1 MTQREE
7 RGRRGKER
15 EREIRKERE
24 SKWEGGKRGR
34 KGGEG
39 GQASGRNPRLCQD
52 RHTSGRWTV
61 GHPGRIVD
69 NTSIL
74 YKHVYS
80 SYMYDNIYNVH
91 TRARAHTHII
101 SAEHTHASFPQNTHK
116 NTHIPF
122 EGACIIRPLYV
133 VTSHQDSPASID
145 ADVGALGYGEGPAMH
160 GEFTQRPGTQ
170 IGRQR
175 LSR

>member
-1 MTQREE
+1 MYALSLSR
-7 RGRRGKER
+7 
-15 EREIRKERE
+15 
-24 SKWEGGKRGR
+24 
-34 KGGEG
+34 
-39 GQASGRNPRLCQD
+39 A
-52 RHTSGRWTV
+52 HT
-61 GHPGRIVD
+61 
-69 NTSIL
+69 
-74 YKHVYS
+74 
-80 SYMYDNIYNVH
+80 
-91 TRARAHTHII
+91 HTHII
-101 SAEHTHASFPQNTHK
+101 SAEHTQKHTHSV
-116 NTHIPF
+116 IPF